1 MPRSGSCAPW
11 RPADQMGIPS
21 IDPEHLDEALSRGL
35 AAALAA
41 GAGAHGHT
49 SPNPPVGA
57 VILDSTGQVV
67 GIGGTRPAGGPHAE
81 VGALEQAG
89 EKARG
94 GTAVVTLEPCNH
106 TGRTGPCTRA
116 LLRAGVAAVYYVHP
130 DPDDLASGGAH
141 FLREQ
146 GLTVARINTTSP
158 DLLPWLN
165 ALQLGR
171 PNVTLKFAQTL
182 DGFTAALD
190 GSSQWITGEEAR
202 RRVHEDRRQRDA
214 IIIGT
219 GTALAD
225 NPSLTARR
233 EDGSLHDTQ
242 PRRVVIGSREITAE
256 QAPNLHRLGFRRY
269 PEISAA
275 LQALWQEGARDVLV
289 EGGAGLAAAF
299 IAAGMV
305 DNIQAYI
312 APTLLGQGRSVLA
325 EAVAGTL
332 AGAAHFEL
340 VSQTRLGGDLLL
352 ELKKKGSVSN

>member
-1 MPRSGSCAPW
+1 MRI
-11 RPADQMGIPS
+11 PA
-21 IDPEHLDEALSRGL
+21 IDPENLDADLARGL

-41 GAGAHGHT
+41 GAEAHGRT

-57 VILDSTGQVV
+57 AILDTSGNIV
-67 GIGGTRPAGGPHAE
+67 GVGGTQPAGGAHAE
-81 VGALEQAG
+81 VMALAEAG
-89 EKARG
+89 EKALG

-106 TGRTGPCTRA
+106 IGRTGPCTQA
-116 LLRAGVAAVYYVHP
+116 LLKAGIAAVYYVHP
-130 DPDDLASGGAH
+130 DPNGQASGGAQ

-146 GLTVARINTTSP
+146 EVAVVRINTSSR

-165 ALQLGR
+165 SLQLGR
-171 PNVTLKFAQTL
+171 PTVTLKFAQTL

-190 GSSQWITGEEAR
+190 GSSQWITGDQAR
-202 RRVHEDRRQRDA
+202 RRVHEDRRQRDG

-242 PRRVVIGSREITAE
+242 PRRVVIGSRPISAE
-256 QAPNLHRLGFRRY
+256 QAPNLHRLGFEQY
-269 PEISAA
+269 PEISTA
-275 LQALWQEGARDVLV
+275 LAALWQAGARDVLV
-289 EGGAGLAAAF
+289 EGGAGLASAF
-299 IAAGMV
+299 LAAGLV

-312 APTLLGQGRSVLA
+312 APTLLGQGHPVLA
-325 EAVAGTL
+325 NAVSDTL
-332 AGAAHFEL
+332 AGAASFEL

-352 ELKKKGSVSN
+352 ELKKKGSVSD